1 MAAAMDENGQT
12 REPRGVAATGGS
24 HLTVA
29 GVAGAVV
36 NALFPDLAPELL
48 AVAVGAIIALASAI
62 GSAAR
67 DSEFLDTSGL
77 EARPIKRF
85 LVTLAARLLG

>member
-1 MAAAMDENGQT
+1 MAAATNGDGQT
-12 REPRGVAATGGS
+12 REPRGVGATGGS

-29 GVAGAVV
+29 GVTGAAL

-48 AVAVGAIIALASAI
+48 AIAVGAIIALASAI

-77 EARPIKRF
+77 ETRTLKRF